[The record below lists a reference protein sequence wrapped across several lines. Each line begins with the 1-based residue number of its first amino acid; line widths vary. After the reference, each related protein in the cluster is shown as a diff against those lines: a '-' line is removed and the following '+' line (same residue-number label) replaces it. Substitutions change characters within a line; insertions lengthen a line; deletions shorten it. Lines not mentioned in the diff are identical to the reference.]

1 MLTLGCDLEVK
12 IKVIGIVN
20 FYVPSMT
27 MAGALSVTPVRPN
40 TPTGTYVAKKLGQ
53 FAIEVYICEF
63 KCSLLR
69 KMYTNNFFLHGK
81 PPMRIFHFSVH
92 IPNR

>member
-27 MAGALSVTPVRPN
+27 MAGALSVTPVRPYA
-40 TPTGTYVAKKLGQ
+40 PTGTYVAKKLGQ
-53 FAIEVYICEF
+53 FATEV
-63 KCSLLR
+63 
-69 KMYTNNFFLHGK
+69 
-81 PPMRIFHFSVH
+81 
-92 IPNR
+92 